1 MHLESETL
9 RQKNTEIMQAIDAV
23 KQNPDLLSQ
32 VTPATKFG
40 NVKQIS

>member
-1 MHLESETL
+1 
-9 RQKNTEIMQAIDAV
+9 MQAIDAV

-40 NVKQIS
+40 NVKQISQQTKTVVKDTKQIE